1 VLLLLV
7 ARLSSPTLIPHLI
20 SLFESMAIS
29 PEKLAEYREAFSAF
43 DRDGNGQISAK
54 ELQTAMKV
62 RARTRSLSQPVGI
75 VRYR

>member
-1 VLLLLV
+1 
-7 ARLSSPTLIPHLI
+7 
-20 SLFESMAIS
+20 MAIS